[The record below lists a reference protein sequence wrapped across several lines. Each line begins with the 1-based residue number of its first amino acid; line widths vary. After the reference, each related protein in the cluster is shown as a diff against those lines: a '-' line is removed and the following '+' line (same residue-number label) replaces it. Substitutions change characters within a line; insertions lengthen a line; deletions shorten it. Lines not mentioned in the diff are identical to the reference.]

1 MYGRGLG
8 SEMRTEFRFAT
19 SFMGWGLLCLI
30 ISLSHFG
37 VLANMVMFLTTHQP
51 VLIGSEWSE
60 VERTWGESDE
70 TILISNDP
78 SGVSFAKFYY
88 RPDLLILLDENHVVK
103 AITTGDRVIDL
114 NYNPFV
120 DLFIGFVISLL
131 LILLSGHVN
140 TKLERIALGLSM
152 ASFLWIMI
160 FEDRL
165 QFKFYSSGSPWMV
178 VACLSSMALFLVAL
192 ALMIISTY
200 KHWIGER

>member
-1 MYGRGLG
+1 M
-8 SEMRTEFRFAT
+8 
-19 SFMGWGLLCLI
+19 
-30 ISLSHFG
+30 
-37 VLANMVMFLTTHQP
+37 
-51 VLIGSEWSE
+51 
-60 VERTWGESDE
+60 
-70 TILISNDP
+70 
-78 SGVSFAKFYY
+78 SFAKFYY

-120 DLFIGFVISLL
+120 DLFIGLVILLL

-140 TKLERIALGLSM
+140 TKLERIALGISM
-152 ASFLWIMI
+152 VSFLWIMI

-178 VACLSSMALFLVAL
+178 VSCLSSMALFLVAF

-200 KHWIGER
+200 KHWIEER

>member
-19 SFMGWGLLCLI
+19 SLMGWGLLCLI

-88 RPDLLILLDENHVVK
+88 RPDLLILLDENYVVR
-103 AITTGDRVIDL
+103 AITPGDRVLDL

-131 LILLSGHVN
+131 LIFLSGHVK
-140 TKLERIALGLSM
+140 TKLERIALGMSM
-152 ASFLWIMI
+152 VSFLWIVI

-165 QFKFYSSGSPWMV
+165 LSSFYSSGSLWMIV
-178 VACLSSMALFLVAL
+178 SCLSSMVLFLVAL

-200 KHWIGER
+200 KHWIEEG

>member
-19 SFMGWGLLCLI
+19 SLMGWGLLCLI

-88 RPDLLILLDENHVVK
+88 RPDLLILLDENYVVR
-103 AITTGDRVIDL
+103 AITPGDRVLDL

-131 LILLSGHVN
+131 LIFLSGHVK
-140 TKLERIALGLSM
+140 TKLERIALGMSM
-152 ASFLWIMI
+152 VSFLWIVI

-165 QFKFYSSGSPWMV
+165 LSSFYSSGSLWMIV
-178 VACLSSMALFLVAL
+178 SCLSSMVLFLVAL

-200 KHWIGER
+200 KHWIEER